1 MPLLPE
7 YEELFGNNSHMMD
20 ALQWIY
26 VDILTFHQHAMRFF
40 HGSSELYA
48 ALTTLTLTRTGKN

>member
-7 YEELFGNNSHMMD
+7 YEELFGDNSHMID

-40 HGSSELYA
+40 QGSSELNA
-48 ALTTLTLTRTGKN
+48 ALATLTLTCTG